1 MNENGNVG
9 CLCSW
14 PIIIIALILFWPV
27 GILLIVWRAT
37 KDRKT
42 AMRAGKLLSV
52 LGFVSYVFAAIMV
65 IGGIAD
71 GFDGSVFACMIFFIV
86 AGLVLQYVGKRI
98 KRSAEDIRKYLAVII
113 NGNERQLESIAAST
127 GKTYEVVHDDI
138 KKMINKGYFKDAYID
153 EGLRELVLPEKTPES
168 QNTSTTDKTMNQNH
182 VKVVACS
189 CCGANNTVYGTVGEC
204 EYCGAPLK

>member
-153 EGLRELVLPEKTPES
+153 EGLRELVLPYYLHH
-168 QNTSTTDKTMNQNH
+168 NTNMQQ
-182 VKVVACS
+182 
-189 CCGANNTVYGTVGEC
+189 
-204 EYCGAPLK
+204 P

>member
-1 MNENGNVG
+1 M
-9 CLCSW
+9 
-14 PIIIIALILFWPV
+14 F
-27 GILLIVWRAT
+27 LLQLW
-37 KDRKT
+37 
-42 AMRAGKLLSV
+42 LLV
-52 LGFVSYVFAAIMV
+52 ELN
-65 IGGIAD
+65 
-71 GFDGSVFACMIFFIV
+71 
-86 AGLVLQYVGKRI
+86 

-168 QNTSTTDKTMNQNH
+168 QNTSTTDKTMNQNN